1 MCVLLWNVIPTLS
14 VCLSAWNYPEEEADM
29 HSVRKKAGWDY
40 SEPVNSVIVLCIRRR
55 PAEHLPVQ
63 ANLDTADRVNR
74 RWRRRNEEEKVKIS
88 RKATLGDH
96 SFHLSQQSASR
107 RAGQWEVEKGDIPFI
122 IKVIM
127 MTMIKFFVTSVQF
140 QFGTEPCP
148 FQLIRFITS

>member
-1 MCVLLWNVIPTLS
+1 M
-14 VCLSAWNYPEEEADM
+14 
-29 HSVRKKAGWDY
+29 
-40 SEPVNSVIVLCIRRR
+40 NSVIVLCIRRR

-63 ANLDTADRVNR
+63 ANLDTAGRVNR

-88 RKATLGDH
+88 RKATLDDH
-96 SFHLSQQSASR
+96 SFHLSQQSQR
-107 RAGQWEVEKGDIPFI
+107 RAVRGREGDIPFI

>member
-1 MCVLLWNVIPTLS
+1 MRFTLKCDTYP

-88 RKATLGDH
+88 RKATLDDH
-96 SFHLSQQSASR
+96 SFHLSQQSQSR
-107 RAGQWEVEKGDIPFI
+107 AVRGREGGHSFYNKSDYDDYD
-122 IKVIM
+122 
-127 MTMIKFFVTSVQF
+127 
-140 QFGTEPCP
+140 
-148 FQLIRFITS
+148 